1 MKIGIAFASGF
12 PRKSKLPPKTM
23 NKSILATLAISA
35 IGSSVLATDITAIF
49 GSGNPNTGWTAVT
62 DNDIQLGL
70 RGKTTSGGA
79 TPNDG
84 AGTYNFAVG
93 TVWNYE
99 FSINSGNNNLNT
111 YQFYLAVDGNSSQ
124 GVNFT
129 TVDPLAYWGD
139 NSYGKT
145 GTPTADHNGGV
156 EGTAA
161 TYASL
166 NNIAQGSQKIIFGD
180 YPAGAQSF
188 GVDGTYTFNL
198 YATRIGEGPAGTRLA
213 DLSIDVVVGKGGAAV
228 PDGGSSLALL
238 GLGLAG
244 IAGLQL
250 RRKAA

>member
-1 MKIGIAFASGF
+1 MK
-12 PRKSKLPPKTM
+12 KQ
-23 NKSILATLAISA
+23 ILAALALSA
-35 IGSSVLATDITAIF
+35 LTSTAFATDITAIY
-49 GSGNPNTGWTAVT
+49 GSGNPDSGWTAAT
-62 DNDIQLGL
+62 DNGIQLGL
-70 RGKTTSGGA
+70 RGKNRNTGA

-93 TVWNYE
+93 TIWNYE
-99 FSINSGNNNLNT
+99 FSINSGNNNLNA

-145 GTPTADHNGGV
+145 GTSTANNGQGV

-161 TYASL
+161 TYAGL
-166 NNIAQGSQKIIFGD
+166 NNIAQGSQRITFGD
-180 YPAGAQSF
+180 YPAGAQSLN
-188 GVDGTYTFNL
+188 VDGTYTFNL
-198 YATRIGEGPAGTRLA
+198 FATRIGEGPTGTRLT